1 MEKKPNKP
9 REETDHDDQYSRPV
23 CRPRKKPADGKELG
37 PNAKQLLGILQ
48 SLENNDN

>member
-1 MEKKPNKP
+1 MDEKRKKP
-9 REETDHDDQYSRPV
+9 REETDQDDQYSRPD

-37 PNAKQLLGILQ
+37 PNATQLLGILQ